1 MALYGTHIRFA
12 LDVKDYFKVDNLDQY
27 ISGSIYPDSRYFS
40 KIKRELTHNV
50 EFEDKSF
57 YDNNDFKKGWTAH
70 LLYDHIQFGIISNIF
85 PTLFSAQDII
95 YGNDNWTTR
104 TVIKILQD
112 LDDIKYFDITSYLDY
127 LDYIETPNGE
137 SEQVIK
143 NYNNILVNL
152 YKKLPSGID
161 DYKLTWTGMGMETK
175 VVEAI
180 KSKFF
185 ELEKNKEVMEKIK
198 SIYPKSLE
206 IFKSNWKG

>member
-1 MALYGTHIRFA
+1 MSDSATISSPRPIRVFLWLGA
-12 LDVKDYFKVDNLDQY
+12 
-27 ISGSIYPDSRYFS
+27 IG
-40 KIKRELTHNV
+40 
-50 EFEDKSF
+50 
-57 YDNNDFKKGWTAH
+57 
-70 LLYDHIQFGIISNIF
+70 LLYDHIQFDVISKIF
-85 PTLFSAQDII
+85 STLFLRQEII
-95 YGNDNWTTR
+95 YGNDHWITR

-112 LDDIKYFDITSYLDY
+112 LDDINYFDITAYLPC

-152 YKKLPSGID
+152 YKKLPSGIN

-185 ELEKNKEVMEKIK
+185 ELEKNKEVMEKVK
-198 SIYPKSLE
+198 LIYPRSLE
-206 IFKSNWKG
+206 VFKSEWRG